1 MEAIQQSVVTTAA
14 SQMHNTRLS
23 VIDDGKGMSV
33 DSKDATEC
41 GIFTVIRGRAVKLV
55 LKVKVTPE
63 CAACETVKDPFILLI
78 I

>member
-1 MEAIQQSVVTTAA
+1 MLD
-14 SQMHNTRLS
+14 TRLS
-23 VIDDGKGMSV
+23 VIDGGNRMFV

-55 LKVKVTPE
+55 LKVKVIPE
-63 CAACETVKDPFILLI
+63 CAACGTMKDPFIRLI